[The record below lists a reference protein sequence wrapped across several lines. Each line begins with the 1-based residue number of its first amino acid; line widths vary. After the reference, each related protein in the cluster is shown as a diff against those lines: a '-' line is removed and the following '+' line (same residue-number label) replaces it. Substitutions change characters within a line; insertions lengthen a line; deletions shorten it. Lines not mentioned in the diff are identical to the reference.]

1 MALIILMNLI
11 YSTITMISN
20 LVSRLLFNVT
30 AYLIV
35 FAIHA
40 FKVPGEAM
48 LSGME
53 HIGDLIKSC
62 IEYLLEIGMEVV
74 SGSVGLVFD
83 LVKVV
88 IFGSVAA
95 TGAAAGGL
103 VEKTRSGFDG
113 LFEDIPAMVKGAVEM
128 FTTMVAD
135 LWNNYMDA
143 QNYVKENA

>member
-1 MALIILMNLI
+1 MALIIFMNLI

-35 FAIHA
+35 IAIHA

-48 LSGME
+48 LTGME

-62 IEYLLEIGMEVV
+62 IGYLLEIGMEVL